1 MQPRT
6 ALTIGATLAGAV
18 ALVVALVPADRLAG
32 LLALAPDDA
41 ATFLLQRYAASAT
54 AAVAVTS
61 LGIARGQAPERSAL
75 FGLATWF
82 AVQALAV
89 VVGLAT
95 GTVGGVAW
103 LAVVA
108 DPVLA
113 TGFAVLARRAG
124 QSASKPRS
132 DPAAS
137 TAR

>member
-18 ALVVALVPADRLAG
+18 ALVFALVPADWFAG
-32 LLALAPDDA
+32 LLALAPEDA
-41 ATFLLQRYAASAT
+41 ATFLARRYAASAT

-61 LGIARGQAPERSAL
+61 LGIARGREPERSAL

-82 AVQALAV
+82 AVQALAA

-95 GTVGGVAW
+95 DTVGGVAW

-108 DPVLA
+108 DPMLA
-113 TGFAVLARRAG
+113 TGFAILARRAG
-124 QSASKPRS
+124 LPACKPRH
-132 DPAAS
+132 DPAAPAAS
-137 TAR
+137 

>member
-6 ALTIGATLAGAV
+6 SLTIGATLAGAV
-18 ALVVALVPADRLAG
+18 ALVFAFVPADLLADR
-32 LLALAPDDA
+32 LALAPDDA
-41 ATFLLQRYAASAT
+41 ATFLVRRYAASAT

-61 LGIARGQAPERSAL
+61 LGIARGQEPERSAL

-82 AVQALAV
+82 AVQALAA

-113 TGFAVLARRAG
+113 AGFAILGRRACRP
-124 QSASKPRS
+124 ASKP
-132 DPAAS
+132 
-137 TAR
+137 

>member
-1 MQPRT
+1 MKPRT
-6 ALTIGATLAGAV
+6 ALTTGATLAGAV
-18 ALVVALVPADRLAG
+18 ALVLALVPADRLAG

-41 ATFLLQRYAASAT
+41 ATFLVRRYAASAT

-61 LGIARGQAPERSAL
+61 LGIARGQGPERASL
-75 FGLATWF
+75 LGLATWF
-82 AVQALAV
+82 AVQALAAA
-89 VVGLAT
+89 VGLAT
-95 GTVGGVAW
+95 GTVGGLAW

-113 TGFAVLARRAG
+113 TGFAILARRAG
-124 QSASKPRS
+124 QPAPEPRH